1 MLKIKLQKIIAN
13 LLDKRRKS
21 AWMEWSSRNFYD
33 PQVIENSRHYLLLQT
48 DIVQNWVPLCIWPL
62 ESAKFHLLG
71 FRTIMKNFCLFIK
84 QLLLSLLFY
93 RDSCHYKSCGFT
105 SNLAWELWRFSHPLQ
120 WQLIRYS
127 IITL

>member
-13 LLDKRRKS
+13 LLDKRRKLYVDG
-21 AWMEWSSRNFYD
+21 MVIYD

-48 DIVQNWVPLCIWPL
+48 DIFQNWVPLCIWPL

-71 FRTIMKNFCLFIK
+71 FRTIIKNFCLFIK
-84 QLLLSLLFY
+84 QLPLSLLFY

-105 SNLAWELWRFSHPLQ
+105 SNLA
-120 WQLIRYS
+120 
-127 IITL
+127 